1 MCYNFRGVIAMETIQ
16 VNITFDQ
23 IKQALRKLPAQEK
36 VELWRLLDTEIDR
49 AAIEKKFASAVSSTR
64 KTYSKVSESQ
74 AMYDAVKATREVR
87 KAKHGKSRS

>member
-1 MCYNFRGVIAMETIQ
+1 METIQ

-49 AAIEKKFASAVSSTR
+49 TAIARKFSSVVNSIR

-87 KAKHGKSRS
+87 KARHGKSRS